1 MATLVASED
10 IIRENERE
18 LAGAAACVF
27 TTVASVSLH
36 AD

>member
-18 LAGAAACVF
+18 LAGAVARVL
-27 TTVASVSLH
+27 TVASVSLH